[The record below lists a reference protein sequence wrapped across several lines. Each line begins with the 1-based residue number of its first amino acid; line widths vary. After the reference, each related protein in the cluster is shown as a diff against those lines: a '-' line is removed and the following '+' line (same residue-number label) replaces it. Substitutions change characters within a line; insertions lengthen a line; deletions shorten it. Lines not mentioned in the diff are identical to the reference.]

1 MANDKLVFRLCM
13 LEYYLVTDE
22 NVWVGTNGL
31 LLDMLLIP
39 NQNWNSFVDT
49 DEYWL
54 VIIIYVQVEV
64 QIGRV

>member
-1 MANDKLVFRLCM
+1 MYAK
-13 LEYYLVTDE
+13 EYYLVTDE

-31 LLDMLLIP
+31 LLDMLLIR
-39 NQNWNSFVDT
+39 NKKWNSFVDT

-64 QIGRV
+64 QIGCV